1 MFASSSEKP
10 RSSMRSAS
18 SSTKV
23 CNWLNFSAFWRNRSS
38 KRPGVA
44 TNRSTP
50 LRSFII
56 CGLMLTPP
64 YTA

>member
-1 MFASSSEKP
+1 
-10 RSSMRSAS
+10 MRSAS
-18 SSTKV
+18 SSTSAWS
-23 CNWLNFSAFWRNRSS
+23 WLNFTAFWRNRSS

-44 TNRSTP
+44 TSRSMP